1 MERWS
6 QKNERK
12 KSIHELNERD
22 QKHRR
27 KLWREQQ
34 KTSRDKRKAAV
45 PGLGPGPSSLERAT
59 ITVPLHITAW

>member
-45 PGLGPGPSSLERAT
+45 PGLGPGPSS
-59 ITVPLHITAW
+59 